1 MGQGA
6 TALSLP
12 PINTIGFGHDQ
23 IMDSNDGLHPMLF
36 HALPAMT
43 NLAQNSDC
51 ACQIATQVGFDFGP
65 DSRLTLGTAV
75 PAAQFPLASCP

>member
-1 MGQGA
+1 
-6 TALSLP
+6 
-12 PINTIGFGHDQ
+12 
-23 IMDSNDGLHPMLF
+23 
-36 HALPAMT
+36 MT

-75 PAAQFPLASCP
+75 PAAQFPLASRP